1 MLIIEFSPSVQ
12 VGIELRRRQSAV
24 KPCLHD
30 NYRRGEWSREP
41 LSEMWLHFQS
51 LPSRPLFD
59 PINRYMHP
67 HLGPFYA
74 PRRAA
79 YQRVVIAVL
88 LTASRRT
95 LFSVQKAYVS
105 DHGAFN
111 YLYGQLREDRDK
123 FLISFVWRYLNF
135 PSYF

>member
-1 MLIIEFSPSVQ
+1 MIITDGGVEQ
-12 VGIELRRRQSAV
+12 RA
-24 KPCLHD
+24 
-30 NYRRGEWSREP
+30 

-79 YQRVVIAVL
+79 YQHEVIAVPPD
-88 LTASRRT
+88 
-95 LFSVQKAYVS
+95 SVQCPKGVRVCWFINILRVKQKQIRYPRQCTQARVS
-105 DHGAFN
+105 DYGACN
-111 YLYGQLREDRDK
+111 HLYGQLREDRDK
-123 FLISFVWRYLNF
+123 FLISVLWRYLNF